1 MYQVGYVKGEAEP
14 YILFENPTPQKKDK
28 GWDFVKKKY
37 PILSCEKLV
46 QKGLELAK
54 S

>member
-14 YILFENPTPQKKDK
+14 YILFENPTPQKKRLGFCEK
-28 GWDFVKKKY
+28 NVS